1 MNSILEA
8 LYSGR
13 LRPDETMM
21 PTHPEYQLLGRQIA
35 ALTEQWKDRLSED
48 EFRELEQLF
57 DLCGQCDGMHS
68 EAAFVQG
75 FRLGANMLIEVM
87 SQREESVLA
96 NSANSSVGMI

>member
-8 LYSGR
+8 LYNGR

-21 PTHPEYQLLGRQIA
+21 PTHPEYQMLGQQISA
-35 ALTEQWKDRLSED
+35 KTEQWKNRLSEE
-48 EFRELEQLF
+48 EFGELEQLF

-75 FRLGANMLIEVM
+75 FRIGANMLIEVM
-87 SQREESVLA
+87 SQREESVPA
-96 NSANSSVGMI
+96 NSANCSVGMI